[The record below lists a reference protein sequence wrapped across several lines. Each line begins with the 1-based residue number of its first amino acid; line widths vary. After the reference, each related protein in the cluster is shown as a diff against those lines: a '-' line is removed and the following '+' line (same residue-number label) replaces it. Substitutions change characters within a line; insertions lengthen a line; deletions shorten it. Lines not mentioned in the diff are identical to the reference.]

1 MKADAVTEVQP
12 FPIVT
17 DSSPVQSVKEP
28 SAIVVTLSENMTVFK
43 DVQLQKALP
52 SIVVRVSDI
61 SRFTSS
67 SQP

>member
-52 SIVVRVSDI
+52 L
-61 SRFTSS
+61 
-67 SQP
+67 